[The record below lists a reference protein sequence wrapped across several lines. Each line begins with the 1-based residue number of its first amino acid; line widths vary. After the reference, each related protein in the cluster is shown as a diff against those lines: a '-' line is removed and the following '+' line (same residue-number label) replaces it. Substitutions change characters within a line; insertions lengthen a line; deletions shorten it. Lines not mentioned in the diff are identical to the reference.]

1 MSRSP
6 VFLLAPSTTPLSGVP
21 LNSLI
26 GVLGE
31 IALDAGNTPAKTGM
45 HIPTDLLSGYLS
57 WIDTA
62 ERRLTHLLSR
72 RDIDALLFTRRHWSL
87 RSMDGGSTGL
97 ASAVRLELE
106 QRKSALEALSDD
118 LASFHSHWERR
129 SGIVAVPDTNVFL
142 DHAEP
147 IDTLPWPD
155 IIGNATDVHVVIPLL
170 VVDELDKLKRHNN
183 KALQRAARNSLRW
196 LESLTRGNDGPS
208 SSREA
213 ATIEILADSP
223 RHSRVEDPD
232 YEILDRAALLERL
245 TPLPVYVVTQD
256 LGMRVRAGSLG
267 INARTAPQGAVDE

>member
-1 MSRSP
+1 M
-6 VFLLAPSTTPLSGVP
+6 FLLAPSTTPLSGVP
-21 LNSLI
+21 LNSLL

-31 IALDAGNTPAKTGM
+31 IALDAGNTPGKTGM

-57 WIDTA
+57 WVDTA
-62 ERRLTHLLSR
+62 ESRLTHLLAR
-72 RDIDALLFTRRHWSL
+72 RDIEGLLFTRRHWSL

-97 ASAVRLELE
+97 TSAVRLELG
-106 QRKSALEALSDD
+106 QRKSVLEALSDE
-118 LASFHSHWERR
+118 LALFRSHWERR

-142 DHAEP
+142 DHAKP
-147 IDTLPWPD
+147 IDALPWPE
-155 IIGNATDVHVVIPLL
+155 IIGNETEVHFVIPLL

-183 KALQRAARNSLRW
+183 KALRRAARNSLRW
-196 LESLTRGNDGPS
+196 LESLASGNDRPS
-208 SSREA
+208 SPLEA

-223 RHSRVEDPD
+223 RHSRLEDPD

-267 INARTAPQGAVDE
+267 IKARTAPQEAVGE